1 MKNEAKVK
9 NKKSEEK
16 KKVKKVK
23 RKGKESPQQRVN
35 ECAVERGEVGRQGV
49 RAERKPDKG
58 KEVQAARVKNF
69 AIDFGDQREK

>member
-1 MKNEAKVK
+1 MKNKAKVK

-16 KKVKKVK
+16 KMKKVK
-23 RKGKESPQQRVN
+23 RKGEESPQQRVN
-35 ECAVERGEVGRQGV
+35 ECTVERGEVGRQGV
-49 RAERKPDKG
+49 RTERKPDKG